1 MNFSCLLH
9 TAETPII
16 IITATSSSHSLA
28 AFQFTSSLV
37 FLIFWESFLNWFHF
51 HLLVQLCW
59 LCSYFWWIFCYAA
72 HFSYGIHQFMSEHF
86 LFPFDFTQSNPCLLP
101 ALMEFVIFIL
111 CFILG
116 QWQRC
121 HPDYADTIS
130 LSPAVSSR
138 LVTTNKSVRE
148 GCEGCRKLTSHG
160 S

>member
-72 HFSYGIHQFMSEHF
+72 HFFLWNTSIYVWTFFVSIWFHSEQPMFTSCSDGICHLYFMFHPWSVTKVSSWLCRHHQF
-86 LFPFDFTQSNPCLLP
+86 
-101 ALMEFVIFIL
+101 
-111 CFILG
+111 
-116 QWQRC
+116 
-121 HPDYADTIS
+121 
-130 LSPAVSSR
+130 VSSC
-138 LVTTNKSVRE
+138 VFEVSHNKQK
-148 GCEGCRKLTSHG
+148 C
-160 S
+160 